1 MMSIKNHI
9 EKLPNA
15 PLQEVVFELLWE
27 MDFDNFGKPVD
38 LNFEFAQGI
47 FAEKIKKEFPFH
59 KRTVPEEFPLTI
71 YPKPVHQ
78 FWKNENLWPVVQIGP
93 GILVIND
100 IEKNYTWKDYKNL
113 IIQVLGILSGAYDKE
128 LKYITVSLKYIDA
141 VEITQNNYLDFI
153 NNNFNIRLDNNFNN
167 PGSITN
173 IKINETFAVD
183 EIGKFDILISS
194 GMSRNNQPAIIW
206 QSNIFNNGKF
216 HNKEI
221 LSWIEEAHNI
231 VSDHFKKIVK
241 KPFYAS
247 FNNPK

>member
-1 MMSIKNHI
+1 MTIKNHI

-27 MDFDNFGKPVD
+27 MDYDNSGRPVD
-38 LNFEFAQGI
+38 LSFEFAQGI

-71 YPKPVHQ
+71 YPKPIHQ

-93 GILVIND
+93 RILVIND
-100 IEKNYTWKDYKNL
+100 IEKNYNWKEFKKL
-113 IIQVLGILSGAYDKE
+113 IIKVLNILSGAYNKE

-141 VEITQNNYLDFI
+141 VEIRQNDYLNFI
-153 NNNFNIRLDNNFNN
+153 NNNFNIKLDNSFDS

-173 IKINETFAVD
+173 IKINETFAVN

-206 QSNIFNNGKF
+206 QSNIFSTGKF
-216 HNKEI
+216 HDKI
-221 LSWIEEAHNI
+221 IISWIEKAHDV
-231 VSDHFKKIVK
+231 VSGHFKKIVK

-247 FNNPK
+247 FNKPK